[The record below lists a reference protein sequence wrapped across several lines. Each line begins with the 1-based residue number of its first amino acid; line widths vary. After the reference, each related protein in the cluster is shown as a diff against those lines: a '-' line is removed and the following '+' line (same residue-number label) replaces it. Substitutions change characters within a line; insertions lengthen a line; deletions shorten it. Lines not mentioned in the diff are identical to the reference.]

1 MFVHKDFQRIGIAK
15 TLFNEMELYARTRR
29 IKKLTSEVSIT
40 AINFFQKN
48 RYIIVK
54 EQKRKANKMFLTNYL
69 VEKYHCCPVKIAK
82 YHLSSNSRNTVLDI
96 QALI

>member
-69 VEKYHCCPVKIAK
+69 VEKY
-82 YHLSSNSRNTVLDI
+82 L
-96 QALI
+96 